1 MITQLPAP
9 TQTLYAELLE
19 RLLAQSARRALGKA
33 PGTFTTKA
41 VSGETYV
48 YFQYSEPGGK
58 TRQLYLGKKS
68 PELEKLAE
76 RFKKERPESERES
89 ADIER
94 LCAQVLAGGGW
105 SMGTGPARVLKTFA
119 DAGVFQA
126 GAVLV
131 GTHAF
136 GLVGSLLGV
145 KWLGANLR
153 TEDLDLAAVSLAAS
167 PDALS
172 ADAPKALER
181 LEMGF
186 LPVPALDHRHAS
198 TSFKVRGKSLRV
210 DFLAPGKAGKPVPL
224 PSLATNAQPLPY
236 MDYLIE
242 NPAQAAVLDSGGFLA
257 LVPSPSR
264 FALHKIIVA
273 SERPTSQETKAAKD
287 LAQAAQILEYLAE
300 ARPGDLRLAAE
311 ALRKRKWG
319 AKLQRAGRRLLAAH
333 PEAWGAA
340 KRIGLEKFPTDDA
353 L

>member
-19 RLLAQSARRALGKA
+19 RLLAQSARRAVGRA
-33 PGTFTTKA
+33 PGTFTTKI

-68 PELEKLAE
+68 SDLDKLAQ
-76 RFKKERPESERES
+76 RFKKERPDAERER

-94 LCAQVLAGGGW
+94 LCAQVLMGGGW
-105 SMGTGPARVLKTFA
+105 SMGTGCARVLKTFA
-119 DAGVFQA
+119 DAGVFET

-136 GLVGSLLGV
+136 GLIGNLLGV
-145 KWLGANLR
+145 KWLGAHLR
-153 TEDLDLAAVSLAAS
+153 TDDVDMAAVSLAAS
-167 PDALS
+167 PDRLS

-186 LPVPALDHRHAS
+186 LPVPGLDPRHAS
-198 TSFKVRGKSLRV
+198 TSFKVRGQSLRV
-210 DFLAPGKAGKPVPL
+210 DFLAPGKPGAPVLL
-224 PSLATNAQPLPY
+224 PSLATSAQPLPH

-242 NPAQAAVLDSGGFLA
+242 NPTQAAVLDSGGFLA
-257 LVPSPSR
+257 LVPAPAR
-264 FALHKIIVA
+264 FALHKIIIA

-287 LAQAAQILEYLAE
+287 LAQAAQLLEHLAQ

-311 ALRKRKWG
+311 ALRKRNWG
-319 AKLQRAGRRLLAAH
+319 AKLKRGTLRLLATH
-333 PEAWGAA
+333 PEASDAA
-340 KRIGLEKFPTDDA
+340 KRIA
-353 L
+353 